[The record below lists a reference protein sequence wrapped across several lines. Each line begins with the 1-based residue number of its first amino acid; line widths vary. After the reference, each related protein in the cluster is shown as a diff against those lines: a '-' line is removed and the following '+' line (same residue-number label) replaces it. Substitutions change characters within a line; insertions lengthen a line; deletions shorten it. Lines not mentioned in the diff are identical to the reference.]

1 MFSVT
6 YEIVTQES
14 SEEGEAEES
23 GFVIENATL
32 REAVSELF
40 DTRTSGCS
48 GVESV
53 EPSDSVVSYAR
64 WITVYNGMEYETG
77 AHESRSLHIPD
88 HVTAASRRRIARLCG
103 IKVRGA

>member
-1 MFSVT
+1 MFAVT
-6 YEIVTQES
+6 YEIMTQES
-14 SEEGEAEES
+14 LEEGEAEES
-23 GFVIENATL
+23 GFIVENATL
-32 REAVSELF
+32 REAMSELF
-40 DTRTSGCS
+40 YTRTSLCS

-103 IKVRGA
+103 IKVRDV